1 MEFVEVEKVLDS
13 YSKYVI
19 QQAKSNLTK
28 SGKGD
33 GALYNSLKFEVIQ
46 DNTAMLVE
54 FFMEDYGIFVDEG
67 VKGADP
73 SLVDSQ
79 KTGRVGIQKAPLSK
93 FSYKS
98 KKPPLDMLVDW
109 AKRKNVRFRVKKGQ
123 KGGGQ
128 FKKGSYRS
136 MGFWLQKSI
145 YAQGMAPTYFFSKP
159 YNNGIEKYELQI
171 AEAFLA
177 DIESKMIFIEK

>member
-1 MEFVEVEKVLDS
+1 MEFVEVEKVLKE
-13 YSKYVI
+13 YSEYVI
-19 QQAKSNLTK
+19 EQAKANLNNSK
-28 SGKGD
+28 KGD
-33 GALYNSLKFEVIQ
+33 GALYNSLKFEVIE

-67 VKGADP
+67 VKGANP
-73 SLVDSQ
+73 SLVDSE
-79 KTGRVGIQKAPLSK
+79 KTGRRGIQKAPLSK

-98 KKPPLDMLVDW
+98 KMPPLDMLVAW

-145 YAQGMAPTYFFSKP
+145 FAQGMAPTHFFSKP
-159 YNNGIEKYELQI
+159 YNDGIEKFEL
-171 AEAFLA
+171 EMSKAFLA

>member
-67 VKGADP
+67 VKGANP

-79 KTGRVGIQKAPLSK
+79 KTGRVVVNL
-93 FSYKS
+93 
-98 KKPPLDMLVDW
+98 KKEVIEVW
-109 AKRKNVRFRVKKGQ
+109 VFGCRKV
-123 KGGGQ
+123 
-128 FKKGSYRS
+128 
-136 MGFWLQKSI
+136 
-145 YAQGMAPTYFFSKP
+145 
-159 YNNGIEKYELQI
+159 
-171 AEAFLA
+171 FLH
-177 DIESKMIFIEK
+177 KV

>member
-1 MEFVEVEKVLDS
+1 M
-13 YSKYVI
+13 
-19 QQAKSNLTK
+19 
-28 SGKGD
+28 D
-33 GALYNSLKFEVIQ
+33 GLSHGA
-46 DNTAMLVE
+46 
-54 FFMEDYGIFVDEG
+54 FVDEG
-67 VKGADP
+67 VKGANP

-79 KTGRVGIQKAPLSK
+79 KTGRKGIQKAPLSK

-98 KKPPLDMLVDW
+98 KRPPLDMLVSW
-109 AKRKNVRFRVKKGQ
+109 AKRKNIRFRVKKGQ

-159 YNNGIEKYELQI
+159 FEKGIKKYEL
-171 AEAFLA
+171 AMTNAFLA
-177 DIESKMIFIEK
+177 DIESKMIFTEK